1 MAIKETRANRMS
13 ALVSKQTSQMAK
25 ATEPVPTQQLK
36 TRQNTVPTTVVCPD
50 EYWQRSHFLRRTAIW
65 NPFLWGNLPN

>member
-1 MAIKETRANRMS
+1 
-13 ALVSKQTSQMAK
+13 MAK

-50 EYWQRSHFLRRTAIW
+50 EYW
-65 NPFLWGNLPN
+65 